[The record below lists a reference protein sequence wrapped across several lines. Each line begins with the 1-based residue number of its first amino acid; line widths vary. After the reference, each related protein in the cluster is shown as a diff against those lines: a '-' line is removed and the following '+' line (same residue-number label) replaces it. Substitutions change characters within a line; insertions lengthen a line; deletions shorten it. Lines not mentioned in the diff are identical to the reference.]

1 MKERA
6 LKKFGINLARF
17 PVELFGF
24 FEAATF
30 NSEEIEETPLLE
42 SEPVWEVVAGWERL
56 RRDY

>member
-1 MKERA
+1 VVVALPTGRSVIVNAESHESLKEVKERA

-30 NSEEIEETPLLE
+30 NSEEI
-42 SEPVWEVVAGWERL
+42 
-56 RRDY
+56 

>member
-1 MKERA
+1 M
-6 LKKFGINLARF
+6 
-17 PVELFGF
+17 ELFGF

-30 NSEEIEETPLLE
+30 NSEEIEETPVLE